1 MKKLFPLMALASA
14 MFLSACGLNKGA
26 QTLDVKTK
34 EEAQAYLVEKLTGT
48 VKAGAKATID
58 AAATIEAD
66 EGEFD
71 LRLGGYALIGKGFTE
86 NYAKLTL
93 DVDGEVER
101 EIEPEEDDDEE
112 TPPTTEAGETDGE
125 AGESEGEDESTVIV
139 PQTETVQLKDKV
151 TLEGYLFKNKPA
163 LHPMATGDTS
173 EGTTSEETSRPIEL
187 KETYSLY
194 GKLSDEHGILYNM
207 IPILF
212 DLNEAGYTEPVYLND
227 DDIEFDDADINN
239 LGAALAEE
247 NILPNDYKVDGMALT
262 VEYNIPVQDDIIIPL
277 QFTVKGDDITVKVPE
292 TRFTYIEKDDDDEAE
307 TTEGETTLLTA
318 EGEEEEEEPTEIKVV
333 LEATATLKKGGQEE
347 LALKVATFNVDD
359 WTKPEEEPA
368 GDEGGE
374 AQPLQE

>member
-14 MFLSACGLNKGA
+14 VFLSACGLNKGT

-34 EEAQAYLVEKLTGT
+34 EEAQAYLVERLTGT
-48 VKAGAKATID
+48 VKAGAKAKIN

-71 LRLGGYALIGKGFTE
+71 LHLKGDAYIGKGFAE

-101 EIEPEEDDDEE
+101 EIEPEEDDGEE
-112 TPPTTEAGETDGE
+112 TPPEAEGGETGDEAGEGETDP
-125 AGESEGEDESTVIV
+125 TTIV
-139 PQTETVQLKDKV
+139 PQTETVQLKDTV
-151 TLEGYLFKNKPA
+151 TLEGYLFKNKPT
-163 LHPMATGDTS
+163 LHPMTAGDTS

-194 GKLSDEHGILYNM
+194 GKLSDEHGLLYQM

-227 DDIEFDDADINN
+227 DEVEFDDFDIDD

-247 NILPNDYKVDGMALT
+247 QILPNNYKVDGTSLM
-262 VEYNIPVQDDIIIPL
+262 VEYDIPVQDDIIIPL
-277 QFTVKGDDITVKVPE
+277 QFTVKGDDIALKVPE
-292 TRFTYIEKDDDDEAE
+292 TRFTYVEKDNEEE
-307 TTEGETTLLTA
+307 TTEGETTLLTTEN
-318 EGEEEEEEPTEIKVV
+318 EGEEEEPTEIKVV
-333 LEATATLKKGGQEE
+333 LEGTLELKKGGQEE
-347 LALKVATFNVDD
+347 LRLKVLQFNADD

>member
-48 VKAGAKATID
+48 VKAGAKTTID

-125 AGESEGEDESTVIV
+125 AGEGEGEGEPTVIV

-163 LHPMATGDTS
+163 LHPMATSDTS
-173 EGTTSEETSRPIEL
+173 EGTSSEETSRPIEL

-227 DDIEFDDADINN
+227 DDIEFDDVDIND

-262 VEYNIPVQDDIIIPL
+262 VEYSIPVQDDIIIPL

-292 TRFTYIEKDDDDEAE
+292 TRFTYVEKDDDDEAE
-307 TTEGETTLLTA
+307 TTEGETALLTA

-347 LALKVATFNVDD
+347 LALKVATFNADD
-359 WTKPEEEPA
+359 WTKSEEEPA